1 MAVPVATSAGKK
13 KAQFK
18 PLPISGAPGVITPG
32 SSLAP
37 APPKG
42 VPRPPTPVPPPPVYG
57 AAPPTAQGQAIRSDS
72 QQAMAGAQTDWRDSV
87 YRAVM
92 GLGDPTQIAAYQQ
105 NPDFAGYNFV
115 VDPNS
120 TYSQLQLGQDQAYKG
135 IDNSA
140 VQGNTFFSGL
150 RLNNRDDA
158 RQNFD
163 FQRAGATHTFE
174 DALADYARTLA
185 GAKLAAG
192 QQNTQANQVDFDA
205 ASAIDPTPAAV
216 PGNFSKPLT
225 ASQFTTAKAKKAKKK
240 GK

>member
-1 MAVPVATSAGKK
+1 MPVPVAKK
-13 KAQFK
+13 QARYKGLSVPAPATQV
-18 PLPISGAPGVITPG
+18 GAAASP
-32 SSLAP
+32 AP

-42 VPRPPTPVPPPPVYG
+42 VVRPPTPTPPAPVYG

-72 QQAMAGAQTDWRDSV
+72 QVAMSGANTDWRDSV

-92 GLGDPTQIAAYQQ
+92 GLGDPTQIAKYQQ

-120 TYSQLQLGQDQAYKG
+120 TYSQLDRGQQDAYKG
-135 IDNSA
+135 IDNGA

-150 RLNNRDDA
+150 RLNDRDDA

-185 GAKLAAG
+185 AAKLT
-192 QQNTQANQVDFDA
+192 NTQANNQANSVDFDA
-205 ASAIDPTPAAV
+205 ANAIDPVAASL
-216 PGNFSKPLT
+216 PGNMSKSLT
-225 ASQFTTAKAKKAKKK
+225 ASQFAAKTKKAKKK